1 MAPKTHF
8 DARLAVLL
16 ANLAAIGLVGCVADE
31 STLGDETVE
40 AAEGSE
46 AFGLGARGAEV
57 REVYDY
63 LRRYG
68 YFQNEE
74 LAEHYP
80 NWKPAVAS
88 DPADPEIFDDALETG
103 VKLFQRAAGLPE
115 TGLVDAEMRA
125 IMKLPRCEFPDYYNP
140 PSALRHS
147 DQHNWAT
154 TGGTWSSSNITY
166 RFANYTSDLSQSAQ
180 RSAIETAMFWW
191 RSASAVSFSEV
202 SSGENITLGFYSG
215 DHGDGYPFD
224 GASNVLAHAFYPNYG
239 GDLHFDDA
247 ETWSTSSSS
256 GIHLTTVA
264 AHELGHSMGLA
275 HSSVTSAIMYAYYSG
290 ARSGLT
296 YDDHAGIWSLY
307 GAYSSPSG
315 CGGLGSGQGLGAG
328 QSVYSCDGR
337 FHLDMQ
343 GDGNLVLYW
352 TTGGVLWASNTNG
365 AGGDRAFMQED
376 GNLVIYKSTGEAVW
390 STGTAGSSNYY
401 ATFAVQNDGN
411 LVIYRSGGGVAWA
424 SNTCCH

>member
-16 ANLAAIGLVGCVADE
+16 SSLAAMALGGCVVDE
-31 STLGDETVE
+31 STLDDETVE
-40 AAEGSE
+40 AREGSE

-74 LAEHYP
+74 LVEHYP
-80 NWKPAVAS
+80 GWKPAVAK
-88 DPADPEIFDDALETG
+88 DPADPEVFDAALETG
-103 VKLFQRAAGLPE
+103 VKLFQRASGLPE
-115 TGLVDAEMRA
+115 TGKVDATMRA
-125 IMKLPRCEFPDYYNP
+125 IMKQPRCEFPDYYNP
-140 PSALRHS
+140 PALMRH
-147 DQHNWAT
+147 DHDNWTAY
-154 TGGTWSSSNITY
+154 GGKWSSTNITY
-166 RFANYTSDLSQSAQ
+166 RFATYTSDLTQAAQ

-202 SSGENITLGFYSG
+202 SSSENITLGFYSG
-215 DHGDGYPFD
+215 DHGDGYAFD
-224 GASNVLAHAFYPNYG
+224 GSGSVLAHAFFPNYG

-247 ETWSTSSSS
+247 ESWSTSTSS
-256 GIHLTTVA
+256 GTHLTTVA

-275 HSSVTSAIMYAYYSG
+275 HSSVSSAIMYAYYSG
-290 ARSGLT
+290 ARTGLT

-307 GAYSSPSG
+307 GAYSSPSS
-315 CGGLGSGQGLGAG
+315 CGSLSTGQGLGAG
-328 QSVYSCDGR
+328 QTLSSCDGR
-337 FHLDMQ
+337 FSFSMQ
-343 GDGNLVLYW
+343 GDGNLVLYMN
-352 TTGGVLWASNTNG
+352 GSPLWASNTNG
-365 AGGDRAFMQED
+365 AGGDRVIMQED

-390 STGTAGSSNYY
+390 ATGTAGSSNHY
-401 ATFAVQNDGN
+401 ANLAVQNDGN